1 MDSMDDVIIERRGSA
16 AIIRLNRPK
25 ALNSLTLPMVRVIA
39 PALENFAA
47 DPAIASVIA
56 MGEGAKAALSA
67 FDYLIRTEPVDLAKA
82 A

>member
-1 MDSMDDVIIERRGSA
+1 MLTAVPESLRAAAESALAAVDAVDARGAASA
-16 AIIRLNRPK
+16 PGL
-25 ALNSLTLPMVRVIA
+25 
-39 PALENFAA
+39 FAA
-47 DPAIASVIA
+47 GDATTVPYKQIVIA